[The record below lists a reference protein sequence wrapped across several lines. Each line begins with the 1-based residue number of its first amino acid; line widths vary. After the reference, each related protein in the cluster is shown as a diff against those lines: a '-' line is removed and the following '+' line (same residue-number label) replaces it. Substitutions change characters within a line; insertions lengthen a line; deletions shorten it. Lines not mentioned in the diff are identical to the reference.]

1 MAQDIK
7 SRGPKG
13 KSSSENNKRYSSL
26 ISKVVKGKIPK
37 HKGVTFFT
45 GDDAKT
51 PLQAFTKGI
60 DVLRNKF
67 KEAKMELVDYNQ
79 NKIVAPAKKAALEKR
94 VADRKKKLD
103 DAVKKKAT
111 ITAKKIKRK

>member
-13 KSSSENNKRYSSL
+13 KSSEDNNTRYSRL
-26 ISKVVKGKIPK
+26 VKNKLMKGK
-37 HKGVTFFT
+37 T
-45 GDDAKT
+45 T

-94 VADRKKKLD
+94 IADRKKKLD